1 MESALALSNGNTELL
16 AQNVYRTVVGHFQIV
31 DAGHDGRQ
39 VVVGRVWR
47 FTRLAYDRE
56 HGREVLEA

>member
-1 MESALALSNGNTELL
+1 MECALALSNGNTELL
-16 AQNVYRTVVGHFQIV
+16 TQDVYGTVIGHLEVV

-47 FTRLAYDRE
+47 LTRLAYDRE
-56 HGREVLEA
+56 HGREILEA